1 MFNSKFKSAD
11 NIFTSTCNSIVTS
24 ASINIAYA
32 NAGDTANP
40 QPMILY
46 VGYEW
51 GSPQTIAY
59 QVNLKFNFKY

>member
-1 MFNSKFKSAD
+1 M
-11 NIFTSTCNSIVTS
+11 ITS

-32 NAGDTANP
+32 NAGDVSNP

-51 GSPQTIAY
+51 GTPETLTY
-59 QVNLKFNFKY
+59 QVNKELIKKI

>member
-1 MFNSKFKSAD
+1 MKTSLIFFYSKFRLAD
-11 NIFTSTCNSIVTS
+11 SFYASTCNSIVTS

-32 NAGDTANP
+32 NAGDTPNP

-59 QVNLKFNFKY
+59 